1 MNDKSHDP
9 SATVSARRRLIRGA
23 FAAPAALTLYS
34 GGAFAAPSFTC
45 VARQNQPGNAINAPA
60 NPNNTFVRVRNFRL
74 INGMSV
80 ANAAFFVSGADVVSL
95 LPPGG
100 SYLTA
105 AQWQCVAITGTGL
118 GFTVGSIHINPRSAS
133 GNKASGNASPTF
145 GLGLNLEPVFIN
157 AQPAIGNTPVVTNSF
172 IAVRIDGGGKVV
184 GVQNVFSGNT
194 ALRMS
199 CWTSIGGANA
209 FP

>member
-1 MNDKSHDP
+1 MNDKPQDSR
-9 SATVSARRRLIRGA
+9 AAVSARRRLIRGA

-45 VARQNQPGNAINAPA
+45 VARQNQPGNAINAPV

-74 INGMSV
+74 INGMSATNV
-80 ANAAFFVSGADVVSL
+80 AFFVSGADVASL

-100 SYLTA
+100 SYLTST
-105 AQWQCVAITGTGL
+105 QWQCVAITGTGL
-118 GFTVGSIHINPRSAS
+118 GFKVGDVYFNPHSAS
-133 GNKASGNASPTF
+133 GNSPVAT
-145 GLGLNLEPVFIN
+145 
-157 AQPAIGNTPVVTNSF
+157 TTF

-184 GVQNVFSGNT
+184 GVQNVFTGNT
-194 ALRMS
+194 ALTMS

>member
-1 MNDKSHDP
+1 MNDKSQDP

-74 INGMSV
+74 INGMSA
-80 ANAAFFVSGADVVSL
+80 ANAAFFVSGADVASL

-100 SYLTA
+100 SYLTST
-105 AQWQCVAITGTGL
+105 QWQCVAITGTGL
-118 GFTVGSIHINPRSAS
+118 GFKVGDVYFNPHSAS
-133 GNKASGNASPTF
+133 GNSPVATTTF
-145 GLGLNLEPVFIN
+145 
-157 AQPAIGNTPVVTNSF
+157 IG
-172 IAVRIDGGGKVV
+172 VRIDGGGKVV
-184 GVQNVFSGNT
+184 GVQNVFTGNT
-194 ALRMS
+194 ALTMS

>member
-1 MNDKSHDP
+1 MNVNPQNSSDN
-9 SATVSARRRLIRGA
+9 VSARRRLIRGA

-34 GGAFAAPSFTC
+34 GGAIAAPSFTC

-60 NPNNTFVRVRNFRL
+60 NPNSTFVRVRNFRL
-74 INGMSV
+74 INGMSAV
-80 ANAAFFVSGADVVSL
+80 NAAFFVSGADVASL

-100 SYLTA
+100 SYLTS

-118 GFTVGSIHINPRSAS
+118 GFTVGTVYINPQSAGGKSVS
-133 GNKASGNASPTF
+133 GNTSPTF

-157 AQPAIGNTPVVTNSF
+157 PQPASGNFPVATNTF

-194 ALRMS
+194 ALRIS

>member
-1 MNDKSHDP
+1 MNDKPQDSR
-9 SATVSARRRLIRGA
+9 AVVSARRRLIRGA

-45 VARQNQPGNAINAPA
+45 VARQNQPGNAINAPV
-60 NPNNTFVRVRNFRL
+60 NPNSTFVRVRNFRL
-74 INGMSV
+74 INGLSLK
-80 ANAAFFVSGADVVSL
+80 NAAFFVSGADVASL

-100 SYLTA
+100 SYLTS

-118 GFTVGSIHINPRSAS
+118 GFTIGTVYLNPRSAGGNTVS
-133 GNKASGNASPTF
+133 GNTSPSL

-157 AQPAIGNTPVVTNSF
+157 PRPGSGNSPVATKTFIG
-172 IAVRIDGGGKVV
+172 VRIDGGGKVV

-194 ALRMS
+194 ALTTT

>member
-1 MNDKSHDP
+1 MNDNSQDS
-9 SATVSARRRLIRGA
+9 SATVGARRRLIRGA

-45 VARQNQPGNAINAPA
+45 VARKNQPGNAINAPA
-60 NPNNTFVRVRNFRL
+60 NPNNTFVRVRIFRL
-74 INGMSV
+74 INGKSE
-80 ANAAFFVSGADVVSL
+80 ANAAFFVSGADVASL

-100 SYLTA
+100 SYLTST
-105 AQWQCVAITGTGL
+105 QWQCVAIKGTGL
-118 GFTVGSIHINPRSAS
+118 GFTVGTVYINPRSAGGNTVS
-133 GNKASGNASPTF
+133 GNTSPTF

-157 AQPAIGNTPVVTNSF
+157 PGPASGNSPVATNTFIG
-172 IAVRIDGGGKVV
+172 VRIDGGGKVV

-194 ALRMS
+194 ALTMS

>member
-1 MNDKSHDP
+1 MNDKPQDSR
-9 SATVSARRRLIRGA
+9 AAVSARRRLIRGA

-45 VARQNQPGNAINAPA
+45 VARQNQPGNAINAPV

-74 INGMSV
+74 INGMS
-80 ANAAFFVSGADVVSL
+80 ATNAAFFVSGADVASL

-100 SYLTA
+100 SYLTST
-105 AQWQCVAITGTGL
+105 QWQCVAITGTGL
-118 GFTVGSIHINPRSAS
+118 GFKVGDVYFNPHSAS
-133 GNKASGNASPTF
+133 GNSPVATTTF
-145 GLGLNLEPVFIN
+145 
-157 AQPAIGNTPVVTNSF
+157 IG
-172 IAVRIDGGGKVV
+172 VRIDGSGKVV

-194 ALRMS
+194 ALRIS